1 MCEAPLVSS
10 VALLR
15 LAAGPPSQPMLTSF
29 FGAGEG
35 LFYLSRLFFMLNTCS
50 KCLFILSA
58 LSSYV
63 SSAVAAKDGTA
74 VVQAL
79 GEGGGRDDV
88 NKREVR

>member
-1 MCEAPLVSS
+1 MILHESSLELTPSTLVGIQVGLVEVCEAPLVSS

-50 KCLFILSA
+50 KCLFI
-58 LSSYV
+58 
-63 SSAVAAKDGTA
+63 
-74 VVQAL
+74 
-79 GEGGGRDDV
+79 
-88 NKREVR
+88 